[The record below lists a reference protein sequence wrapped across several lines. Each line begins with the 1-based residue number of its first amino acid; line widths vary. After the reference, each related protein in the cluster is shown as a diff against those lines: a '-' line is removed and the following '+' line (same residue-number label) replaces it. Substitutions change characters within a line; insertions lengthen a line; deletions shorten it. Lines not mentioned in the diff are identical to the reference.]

1 MRRWVRPSGPG
12 WRADRTRSCGSGP
25 PRPGSSA
32 RGAVCGRVRSLPTG
46 RGAARDPSTSGPDPS
61 GDPGWAPDRGQPGGG
76 AAAAGDRAARPT
88 RPSPPREARRRSR
101 GGSRGRPPP
110 RPRQAMIRVG
120 RSCSSSTWK
129 RMRLARPRPVG
140 DITLAVPTEASRGS
154 GYSLLA
160 WPRRQQPDR
169 RALPQAVAEL
179 AQWRGNCGPG
189 PTRSAPDLGRP
200 LRSTGSDHVASSSW
214 VLAPMVVRRFGVLMV
229 AAAMGRPDDALVRD
243 PTSQSCLGWGR
254 PGGPRPPAAGGCRL
268 ARARPPRWRGAGGRR
283 RRAWTGGS

>member
-1 MRRWVRPSGPG
+1 VCRALLAVLRAMTGPAGDPRDVWVPCYAALGEAEWSRLKGRPDPQL
-12 WRADRTRSCGSGP
+12 WQRAAEIWEL
-25 PRPGSSA
+25 A

-200 LRSTGSDHVASSSW
+200 LRSTGSDHVAFLFVGSG
-214 VLAPMVVRRFGVLMV
+214 AD
-229 AAAMGRPDDALVRD
+229 GRQTLWCPH
-243 PTSQSCLGWGR
+243 GGGR
-254 PGGPRPPAAGGCRL
+254 HG
-268 ARARPPRWRGAGGRR
+268 PPRRCSCSGPN
-283 RRAWTGGS
+283 